1 MSSFSPII
9 RVRKLLDKMKS
20 ERGDQRSPRLHN
32 KRFHSRNTS
41 DDININ
47 SNSNGAFSSPNIR
60 PKKSAKSTTSTL
72 HSLELTNESLKEE
85 IVVGDDQFMYLP
97 IEATLLIFSFL
108 EREELESIRLVSK
121 LWNELSDDE
130 GLWKLLCIQDW
141 NVHNLQDKT
150 WKKTYR
156 RLNEVLND
164 GVWEGMSKWLSPVGF
179 DNEQRTT
186 ARLNFQKRTSRLSNM
201 NGGLS
206 SPMSS
211 PAVSSKSEIHRC
223 ASTTVPSQLTT
234 VNSGLD
240 ASSTLAS
247 SQPTIAA
254 SGSSSAKEAELRV
267 HGSGVTINCAA
278 PSPFKIEGERAEND
292 TSGTSF
298 RWNKLFE
305 RHTSVYEGKINFA
318 DGSVSGTI
326 SYHDGSTHWKG
337 EFHYKKM
344 NRIKKYSQLNA

>member
-1 MSSFSPII
+1 M
-9 RVRKLLDKMKS
+9 
-20 ERGDQRSPRLHN
+20 
-32 KRFHSRNTS
+32 
-41 DDININ
+41 N
-47 SNSNGAFSSPNIR
+47 SGSAFSSPNVR
-60 PKKSAKSTTSTL
+60 PKKSAKSITSSIGQ
-72 HSLELTNESLKEE
+72 SLELVNESLKEE
-85 IVVGDDQFMYLP
+85 IVGEDQFIYLP

-108 EREELESIRLVSK
+108 EREELETIRLVSK
-121 LWNELSDDE
+121 LWNDLSDDE

-141 NVHNLQDKT
+141 NVYHLQDKT
-150 WKKTYR
+150 WKKTYH

-186 ARLNFQKRTSRLSNM
+186 ARLNFQKRTSRLRPSLSNM

-211 PAVSSKSEIHRC
+211 PSVSSKSEIHRC
-223 ASTTVPSQLTT
+223 ASTTVASQLTS
-234 VNSGLD
+234 VNNGLD
-240 ASSTLAS
+240 ATSSATGATGATTLTS
-247 SQPTIAA
+247 SQPSLTA

-278 PSPFKIEGERAEND
+278 PSPFKIEGERLESD
-292 TSGTSF
+292 STGTTF

-318 DGSVSGTI
+318 DGSVTGTI
-326 SYHDGSTHWKG
+326 NYHDGSTHWKG

-344 NRIKKYSQLNA
+344 NRNKKYSQLNA